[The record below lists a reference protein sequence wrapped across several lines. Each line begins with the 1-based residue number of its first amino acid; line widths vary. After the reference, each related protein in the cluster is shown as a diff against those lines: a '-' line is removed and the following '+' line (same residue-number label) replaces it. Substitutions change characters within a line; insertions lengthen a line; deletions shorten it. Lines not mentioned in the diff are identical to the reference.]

1 MSKWYRKEINYSP
14 KRKSKGPNKFNPSSP
29 KPKERQKY
37 ETHKL
42 LTIFNMNPKRKNFG
56 RPVKKKSRQG
66 IGLGAFKLNKCGHR
80 RNPRPKNRHKQR

>member
-42 LTIFNMNPKRKNFG
+42 LTIFKFNSYFLAASK
-56 RPVKKKSRQG
+56 VKACLTVRVHSLTK
-66 IGLGAFKLNKCGHR
+66 
-80 RNPRPKNRHKQR
+80 